1 MGGQDYGAG
10 SAYDDGGRG
19 ADFGDGDK
27 MGGDDG
33 GGGEDEGGGGGGGK
47 DKKDKAKKTDKK
59 DKKGKGK
66 GKDKDCPVQLCGNDM
81 GGGMYR
87 FSKSPYT
94 FLACSQRVKFCV
106 ACPQSMEMDYN
117 NLTCVAAQKLIT
129 TLDLIG
135 AVITKFEILD
145 EIADMHTVAHLAPS
159 DLQASAC
166 TDCPIDRCFGF
177 YGIYVLPDS
186 SDSPTIIVCSK
197 TKRFCAKCPENS
209 KFDLMKKKCIKS
221 STNSRDC
228 KIHRSCIM
236 ERELVNNS
244 AQGHT
249 LLINEGGGNRFQIC
263 NNKGASMCG
272 FCPKGTKFDLRSLNC
287 VRKFSC
293 NRFQCPL
300 DNQFNDSIAYPN
312 PYKPCSQSFYICIRG
327 SIHPIELAC
336 PQNLFYDPLQNKCLQ
351 KSKIDVCKGYAEP
364 DDSESVIDRQ
374 GIATRSRNCLGR
386 CLAAGD
392 DAHVCMYICYRRG

>member
-1 MGGQDYGAG
+1 MP
-10 SAYDDGGRG
+10 DGTVGVKSPFCPLDLCQTTRG
-19 ADFGDGDK
+19 FLTSLNQPRVFAACLPQRRYCGYCPKNTEFNADTSECVPSTKSSVANGFP
-27 MGGDDG
+27 
-33 GGGEDEGGGGGGGK
+33 
-47 DKKDKAKKTDKK
+47 
-59 DKKGKGK
+59 
-66 GKDKDCPVQLCGNDM
+66 DCPVQLCGNDM

-94 FLACSQRVKFCV
+94 FLVCSRKVKFCV
-106 ACPQSMEMDYN
+106 ACPQNMEMDYK

-129 TLDLIG
+129 TPDLIG

-145 EIADMHTVAHLAPS
+145 EISDMHTVAHLAPS

-197 TKRFCAKCPENS
+197 TKRFCAKCPKNS

-244 AQGHT
+244 TQGHT

-287 VRKFSC
+287 VRKFSKLLLI
-293 NRFQCPL
+293 FE
-300 DNQFNDSIAYPN
+300 
-312 PYKPCSQSFYICIRG
+312 FYV
-327 SIHPIELAC
+327 ELA
-336 PQNLFYDPLQNKCLQ
+336 
-351 KSKIDVCKGYAEP
+351 
-364 DDSESVIDRQ
+364 
-374 GIATRSRNCLGR
+374 
-386 CLAAGD
+386 
-392 DAHVCMYICYRRG
+392 